1 MPYTRVYSRR
11 KNRPTSLMQAAAN
24 DSEID
29 VVLSMLAGESSE
41 SAHVESGEWSSWSI
55 EMPGKRSAVLK
66 VLIASEYDEQVFR
79 LNLLR

>member
-11 KNRPTSLMQAAAN
+11 KNRPISLMQAAAN

-29 VVLSMLAGESSE
+29 VVLNMLAGESSE
-41 SAHVESGEWSSWSI
+41 SVQVESGEWSSWSV

-66 VLIASEYDEQVFR
+66 VLVASEYAEQIFR
-79 LNLLR
+79 LNLSR